1 MGQLYD
7 KIVWKA
13 HQMAECKIFSQFSLH
28 MKVSYGFVIIW
39 KPKMGFE
46 NLHESLLL
54 RDRFLKFKNFF
65 MKNVPLGE
73 EISGI

>member
-1 MGQLYD
+1 
-7 KIVWKA
+7 
-13 HQMAECKIFSQFSLH
+13 

-54 RDRFLKFKNFF
+54 RDRFLKFKKFF

-73 EISGI
+73 EIWGM